1 MYSLELLIHNIEIIL
16 DILKVLYHIGAMETA
31 PARQEDR
38 ATALLRERGMARLS
52 EFIKEGITAAT
63 ISRMEQ
69 KGLLNQLS
77 RGLYQLPDAP
87 LDANHSLAVA
97 AKLVPN
103 GVICHDSALAFHE
116 LTDRIPA
123 FVWVAIG
130 PRDWRPKITQPRIQI
145 MRFGPKVFGK
155 GIEHHTIERVSVAI
169 YSPAKTIVDLFKSAH
184 HQRAFYN
191 SSTGFA
197 HGTQGMKEALRLRKA
212 TPAEIAKFAVEAGI
226 WEKVVQPRLEALTVD
241 A

>member
-1 MYSLELLIHNIEIIL
+1 MFCIIY
-16 DILKVLYHIGAMETA
+16 VAMETA
-31 PARQEDR
+31 VSSRQEDR
-38 ATALLRERGMARLS
+38 ATTLLQERGMARLS

-87 LDANHSLAVA
+87 LDGNHSLAVA

-116 LTDRIPA
+116 LTDRIPP
-123 FVWVAIG
+123 FVWMAIG
-130 PRDWRPKITQPRIQI
+130 PREWRPKITQPRIQI
-145 MRFGPKVFGK
+145 MRFGPKVFDK
-155 GIEHHTIERVSVAI
+155 GIEHHIIERISVPI
-169 YSPAKTIVDLFKSAH
+169 YSPAKTVVDLFKSAT
-184 HQRAFYN
+184 HQKAFYN

-197 HGTQGMKEALRLRKA
+197 NATQGMKEALRLRKA
-212 TPAEIAKFAVEAGI
+212 TPAAIAKFAVDAGI
-226 WEKVVQPRLEALTVD
+226 WEKIVQPRLEALTVD

>member
-1 MYSLELLIHNIEIIL
+1 
-16 DILKVLYHIGAMETA
+16 METGH
-31 PARQEDR
+31 ARQEDR
-38 ATALLRERGMARLS
+38 VIPLLKERGMMRLA

-77 RGLYQLPDAP
+77 RGLYQLPNAP

-145 MRFGPKVFGK
+145 ARSDPKSLTKELSTTPLRASLLPFIRRQKPSLISSRAPG
-155 GIEHHTIERVSVAI
+155 
-169 YSPAKTIVDLFKSAH
+169 AKKL
-184 HQRAFYN
+184 
-191 SSTGFA
+191 ST
-197 HGTQGMKEALRLRKA
+197 TLRPALRLPRKA
-212 TPAEIAKFAVEAGI
+212 
-226 WEKVVQPRLEALTVD
+226 
-241 A
+241 

>member
-1 MYSLELLIHNIEIIL
+1 
-16 DILKVLYHIGAMETA
+16 METEY
-31 PARQEDR
+31 ARQEDR
-38 ATALLRERGMARLS
+38 ATALLGERGMMRVS
-52 EFIKEGITAAT
+52 EFIKEGITSAT
-63 ISRMEQ
+63 ISRMEE
-69 KGLLNQLS
+69 KGRLNQLS

-116 LTDRIPA
+116 LTDRIPP

-130 PRDWRPKITQPRIQI
+130 PREWRPKITQPRIQI
-145 MRFGPKVFGK
+145 ERFGPKVLGK
-155 GIEHHTIERVSVAI
+155 GIEHHMIEGVSVPM
-169 YSPAKTIVDLFKSAH
+169 YSPAKTIVDLFKSAT
-184 HQRAFYN
+184 HQKALYK
-191 SSTGFA
+191 SPAVFA
-197 HGTQGMKEALRLRKA
+197 HATQGMKDALKLRKA

>member
-1 MYSLELLIHNIEIIL
+1 
-16 DILKVLYHIGAMETA
+16 LYHIYNAMETG
-31 PARQEDR
+31 PERQEDR
-38 ATALLRERGMARLS
+38 ATTLLQARGMARLS

-116 LTDRIPA
+116 LTDRIPP

-145 MRFGPKVFGK
+145 MRFGPKVFNK
-155 GIEHHTIERVSVAI
+155 GIEHHTIESVSVAI
-169 YSPAKTIVDLFKSAH
+169 YSPAKTIVDLFKSAWRH
-184 HQRAFYN
+184 KIYYE
-191 SSTGFA
+191 SSSSSFA
-197 HGTQGMKEALRLRKA
+197 HATQGMKEALRLRKA

>member
-1 MYSLELLIHNIEIIL
+1 
-16 DILKVLYHIGAMETA
+16 METGH
-31 PARQEDR
+31 ARQEDR
-38 ATALLRERGMARLS
+38 VIPLLKERGMMRLA

-77 RGLYQLPDAP
+77 RGLYQLPNAP

-123 FVWVAIG
+123 VVWMAIG
-130 PRDWRPKITQPRIQI
+130 PRDWLPTITQPRIVI
-145 MRFGPKVFGK
+145 DSFGPKVFGEV
-155 GIEHHTIERVSVAI
+155 IEYHPIERVRVAV
-169 YSPAKTIVDLFKSAH
+169 YSPAKTIVGLVKSAWQCKLLH
-184 HQRAFYN
+184 DESPTDF
-191 SSTGFA
+191 
-197 HGTQGMKEALRLRKA
+197 
-212 TPAEIAKFAVEAGI
+212 
-226 WEKVVQPRLEALTVD
+226 
-241 A
+241 

>member
-1 MYSLELLIHNIEIIL
+1 
-16 DILKVLYHIGAMETA
+16 METGST
-31 PARQEDR
+31 RQEDR
-38 ATALLRERGMARLS
+38 ATTLLRERGMARLS

-69 KGLLNQLS
+69 KGLVNQLS

-116 LTDRIPA
+116 LTDRIPPI
-123 FVWVAIG
+123 VWVAIG
-130 PRDWRPKITQPRIQI
+130 PREWRPKITQPRIQI
-145 MRFGPKVFGK
+145 MRFGPKVFDK
-155 GIEHHTIERVSVAI
+155 GVEHHTFESVPVAI
-169 YSPAKTIVDLFKSAH
+169 YSPAKTIVDLFTSAH
-184 HQRAFYN
+184 RQKGLYN
-191 SSTGFA
+191 SSTGVA
-197 HGTQGMKEALRLRKA
+197 HATQGMKEALRLRKA
-212 TPAEIAKFAVEAGI
+212 TPAEIARFAVEAGI

>member
-1 MYSLELLIHNIEIIL
+1 MLAKFI
-16 DILKVLYHIGAMETA
+16 DFFKVLYHIGSMETEQ
-31 PARQEDR
+31 PRQEDR
-38 ATALLRERGMARLS
+38 ATTLLHERGMARLS
-52 EFIKEGITAAT
+52 EFIKEGITATT

-87 LDANHSLAVA
+87 LDGNHSLAVA

-103 GVICHDSALAFHE
+103 GIICHDSALAFHE
-116 LTDRIPA
+116 LTDRIPP
-123 FVWVAIG
+123 FVWMAIG
-130 PRDWRPKITQPRIQI
+130 PREWRPKITQPRIQI
-145 MRFGPKVFGK
+145 MRFGPKVFDK
-155 GIEHHTIERVSVAI
+155 GIEHHTIESVTVAI
-169 YSPAKTIVDLFKSAH
+169 YSPAKTIVDLFKSAT
-184 HQRAFYN
+184 HQKAFYN
-191 SSTGFA
+191 SPAGFA
-197 HGTQGMKEALRLRKA
+197 HATQGMKEALKLRKA

>member
-1 MYSLELLIHNIEIIL
+1 M
-16 DILKVLYHIGAMETA
+16 KMEQ
-31 PARQEDR
+31 PRQEDR
-38 ATALLRERGMARLS
+38 ATSLLQKRGMMRVS
-52 EFIKEGITAAT
+52 EFIKEGITSTT

-103 GVICHDSALAFHE
+103 GVICEDSALAFHE
-116 LTDRIPA
+116 LTDRIPP

-130 PRDWRPKITQPRIQI
+130 PREWRPTITQPRIQI
-145 MRFGPKVFGK
+145 SRFGPKVFDK
-155 GIEHHTIERVSVAI
+155 GIEHHTIESVSVPI
-169 YSPAKTIVDLFKSAH
+169 YSPAKTIVDLFKSATY
-184 HQRAFYN
+184 QKSLYN

-197 HGTQGMKEALRLRKA
+197 HATQGMKEALRLRKA
-212 TPAEIAKFAVEAGI
+212 TPAQIAKFAVEAGV
-226 WEKVVQPRLEALTVD
+226 WEKVVQPRLEALTAD

>member
-1 MYSLELLIHNIEIIL
+1 
-16 DILKVLYHIGAMETA
+16 METEY
-31 PARQEDR
+31 ARQEDR
-38 ATALLRERGMARLS
+38 ATALLGERGMMRVS
-52 EFIKEGITAAT
+52 EFIKEGITSAT
-63 ISRMEQ
+63 ISRMEE
-69 KGLLNQLS
+69 KGRLNQLS

-116 LTDRIPA
+116 LTDRIPP

-130 PRDWRPKITQPRIQI
+130 PREWRPKITQPRIQI
-145 MRFGPKVFGK
+145 ERFGPKVFGK
-155 GIEHHTIERVSVAI
+155 GIEHHMIEGVSVPM
-169 YSPAKTIVDLFKSAH
+169 YSPAKTIVDLFKSAT
-184 HQRAFYN
+184 HQKALYK
-191 SSTGFA
+191 SPAVFA
-197 HGTQGMKEALRLRKA
+197 HATQGMKDALKLRKA

>member
-1 MYSLELLIHNIEIIL
+1 MFCIIFYSMKT
-16 DILKVLYHIGAMETA
+16 DQ
-31 PARQEDR
+31 PRQEDR
-38 ATALLRERGMARLS
+38 ATTLLRERGMARLS
-52 EFIKEGITAAT
+52 EFIQEGITATT

-87 LDANHSLAVA
+87 LDGNHSLAVA

-116 LTDRIPA
+116 LTDRIPP

-130 PRDWRPKITQPRIQI
+130 PREWRPKITQPRIQI
-145 MRFGPKVFGK
+145 MRFGPKVFDK
-155 GIEHHTIERVSVAI
+155 GIEHHTIESVPVRI
-169 YSPAKTIVDLFKSAH
+169 YSPAKTVVDLFKSA
-184 HQRAFYN
+184 QYQKALCK

-197 HGTQGMKEALRLRKA
+197 PATQGMKEALRLRKA
-212 TPAEIAKFAVEAGI
+212 TPAEIARFAVDAGI
-226 WEKVVQPRLEALTVD
+226 WEKIVQPRLEALTVD

>member
-1 MYSLELLIHNIEIIL
+1 
-16 DILKVLYHIGAMETA
+16 METK

-38 ATALLRERGMARLS
+38 AIALLADRGMARLS
-52 EFIKEGITAAT
+52 EFIKEGITAAA

-69 KGLLNQLS
+69 KGLVNQLS

-103 GVICHDSALAFHE
+103 GVICHSSALAFHE

-123 FVWVAIG
+123 FVWMAIG
-130 PRDWRPKITQPRIQI
+130 PRDWRPKITEPRIQI
-145 MRFGPKVFGK
+145 ERLGPKVFDK
-155 GIEHHTIERVSVAI
+155 GIEHHTIERISVPI

-184 HQRAFYN
+184 YQKALYN

-197 HGTQGMKEALRLRKA
+197 HATQGMKEALRLRKA
-212 TPAEIAKFAVEAGI
+212 TPADIARFAVAAGI

>member
-1 MYSLELLIHNIEIIL
+1 
-16 DILKVLYHIGAMETA
+16 MEPRHA
-31 PARQEDR
+31 GQEDR
-38 ATALLRERGMARLS
+38 ATTLLQERGMARLS

-69 KGLLNQLS
+69 KGLVNQLS

-87 LDANHSLAVA
+87 LEANHSLAVA

-116 LTDRIPA
+116 LTDHIPA

-130 PRDWRPKITQPRIQI
+130 PREWRPKITQPRIQI
-145 MRFGPKVFGK
+145 MRFGPKVFDK
-155 GIEHHTIERVSVAI
+155 GIERHEIESVPVAI
-169 YSPAKTIVDLFKSAH
+169 YSPAKTIVDLFKSAYR
-184 HQRAFYN
+184 QKARYN

-197 HGTQGMKEALRLRKA
+197 HATQGMKEALRLRKL

-226 WEKVVQPRLEALTVD
+226 WEKVVQPRLEALMVD

>member
-1 MYSLELLIHNIEIIL
+1 
-16 DILKVLYHIGAMETA
+16 MERG
-31 PARQEDR
+31 PERQEDR
-38 ATALLRERGMARLS
+38 ATTLLRARGMARLS
-52 EFIKEGITAAT
+52 EFIKEGITAAA

-116 LTDRIPA
+116 LTDRIPP

-130 PRDWRPKITQPRIQI
+130 PRDWRPKIAQPRIQI
-145 MRFGPKVFGK
+145 ARFGPKVFDK
-155 GIEHHTIERVSVAI
+155 GIEYHTIESVSVAI
-169 YSPAKTIVDLFKSAH
+169 YSPAKTIVDLFKGAGR
-184 HQRAFYN
+184 QKAFYN
-191 SSTGFA
+191 SSIGFA
-197 HGTQGMKEALRLRKA
+197 LAMQGMKEALRLRKA

>member
-1 MYSLELLIHNIEIIL
+1 
-16 DILKVLYHIGAMETA
+16 META
-31 PARQEDR
+31 ERQEDR
-38 ATALLRERGMARLS
+38 ATALLQERGMMRLS

-87 LDANHSLAVA
+87 LDGNHSLAVA

-116 LTDRIPA
+116 LTDRIPLSFGWRLVPVTGAQRLRSPEFRLCVLGTRSLRKASSTTLLSVSA
-123 FVWVAIG
+123 F
-130 PRDWRPKITQPRIQI
+130 R
-145 MRFGPKVFGK
+145 
-155 GIEHHTIERVSVAI
+155 I
-169 YSPAKTIVDLFKSAH
+169 YSPAKTIVDLFKSATY
-184 HQRAFYN
+184 QKALYN

-197 HGTQGMKEALRLRKA
+197 HATQGMKEALRLRKA
-212 TPAEIAKFAVEAGI
+212 TPAEIAKFAVDAGI
-226 WEKVVQPRLEALTVD
+226 WEKLVQPRLEALTVD